1 MVSQKKV
8 DMTKGP
14 IMQLVILFALPICLG
29 NVLQQL
35 YNTVDTLVIGNFCN
49 SVSLA
54 AVGTSTQ
61 PVEIFLCLFLGIGS
75 GVSILVSQSTGRGDI
90 AYVRRLAATS
100 TAFLYL
106 CAVPLMILGWFFGP
120 YILKFMQVP
129 DNAWNLSVA
138 YLRIIFLG
146 TIGSMGYNLNAGI
159 LRGLGDSKSSL
170 LFLIISCLVN
180 IVLDILFVAVFRMD
194 VPGAALAT
202 ILAQFC
208 SWAFSIL
215 YIRKKYPELEYSPLP
230 KGIDRDV
237 LSSIVRVG
245 LPLGLNNSIYS
256 IGHVLQQSLINAQ
269 GSDYIAACSVA
280 SKITGIANVAITS
293 FSSAATTFA
302 GQNLGAQNYARLKKG
317 GTTIPFW
324 SGLITLTFGL
334 IITAFCRP
342 ILMLF
347 TRDAAVLDLAV
358 LYTRIVLPS
367 TWTYAVFNGII
378 SFVNGMGEVRY
389 PTIVNLLMLWAVR
402 IPSAWL
408 INRYGNGNY
417 VVACFPISFTFG
429 MLCMLAFFLTK
440 RWKNICTKAAAVT
453 KQPSSQN

>member
-14 IMQLVILFALPICLG
+14 IMQLVILFALPICIG

-106 CAVPLMILGWFFGP
+106 CAVPLMILGCFFGP

-208 SWAFSIL
+208 SWFFSIL

-230 KGIDRDV
+230 KGIDRNV

-293 FSSAATTFA
+293 FSSAAMTFA

-429 MLCMLAFFLTK
+429 MLCMLTFFLTR
-440 RWKNICTKAAAVT
+440 RWKNICAKAAAVT
-453 KQPSSQN
+453 KQPDHP